1 MGCEPTSIRGGNDKL
16 GRWLT
21 HSEARCVRDGA
32 RTNTRTQAAAGR
44 RVRWHRVRSF
54 FGADGEAGAGQVV
67 LAIHAVGNDVG
78 HGAQDTWG
86 IEHRTD
92 GVASCSYPLVGVV
105 LTGWGSAN

>member
-1 MGCEPTSIRGGNDKL
+1 MKHDASVTGRGPTRGPRL
-16 GRWLT
+16 LPAA
-21 HSEARCVRDGA
+21 EFDGIESA
-32 RTNTRTQAAAGR
+32 
-44 RVRWHRVRSF
+44 SF

-78 HGAQDTWG
+78 HCAQDTWG

>member
-1 MGCEPTSIRGGNDKL
+1 
-16 GRWLT
+16 
-21 HSEARCVRDGA
+21 
-32 RTNTRTQAAAGR
+32 
-44 RVRWHRVRSF
+44 
-54 FGADGEAGAGQVV
+54 V

-78 HGAQDTWG
+78 HCAQDTWG